1 MPGAGYTMMVS
12 LFLSIFSGLF
22 FVFETLQHSKK
33 LTVIAIGIIN
43 LMLHKHFVCFDVFI
57 MCAEL

>member
-1 MPGAGYTMMVS
+1 MMVS